1 MNDCICF
8 QQRCSN
14 VDCRNAR
21 RESLIINNNI
31 WQSSAQFTES
41 IFYLPQI
48 NQSPNSIAVVGET
61 LKRALTFANQ
71 SERDSI
77 AVFYDLAIA
86 KIAMQLQA
94 EESPKYD
101 KVFVTMGF
109 FHMELAMLGAIGKYI
124 AESGAG
130 HLLNE
135 TYRIEKGSLNG
146 FLHGWITTAASDLI
160 NCLRWHCR

>member
-1 MNDCICF
+1 M
-8 QQRCSN
+8 
-14 VDCRNAR
+14 
-21 RESLIINNNI
+21 
-31 WQSSAQFTES
+31 
-41 IFYLPQI
+41 
-48 NQSPNSIAVVGET
+48 
-61 LKRALTFANQ
+61 
-71 SERDSI
+71 
-77 AVFYDLAIA
+77 VFYDLAIA

-135 TYRIEKGSLNG
+135 TYRIKKGSLNG
-146 FLHGWITTAASDLI
+146 FLHG
-160 NCLRWHCR
+160 